1 MMLRDLPIAWLQLT
15 HSKAKFVVAVTG
27 VVVAV
32 LLMWMQLGF
41 LDALYRSATSVA
53 RHLRGDL
60 VLLSP
65 NTKTFMQL
73 EPLAKR
79 HLARALG
86 HTGVDDVYAL
96 YVGMAMWK
104 NPWNGEKR
112 RLFVFGMEPDYATFE
127 ADGLVELLPTTLAPD
142 VGIFDAA
149 SRPEFGPVG
158 KTIRSGGPVEAEIN
172 GRLIRITGV
181 TTIGAG
187 FQADGN
193 FVTSTANYLR
203 IMNEPRSG
211 TVQVGVVRL
220 KPGVDRD
227 QVQRDLTQMYGREI
241 TVMTTEQL
249 VAREYAFLTRTAP
262 IGFVFTLGT
271 IVGCVIGFAIVYQ
284 VLYTDISNH
293 LPQFATLKAMGYTDR
308 YLAVV
313 VVQEALILAACGFIP
328 GSILGMVL
336 FAVAKAATMLP
347 MYVTVDRAVEVFV
360 LTFAMCTVSGLLAMR
375 RLQAADPAE
384 IF

>member
-1 MMLRDLPIAWLQLT
+1 MWRDLPIAWLQLT
-15 HSKAKFVVAVTG
+15 HSKAKFTVAVTG

-73 EPLAKR
+73 EPFAKR
-79 HLARALG
+79 HIARSLG
-86 HTGVDDVYAL
+86 HEGVANVYAL

-127 ADGLVELLPTTLAPD
+127 ADDLEELLPTTLAPD

-158 KTIRSGGPVEAEIN
+158 KTIRNGEPVAAEIN
-172 GRLIRITGV
+172 GRLIRIAGV

-203 IMNEPRSG
+203 IMNDPRSSI
-211 TVQVGVVRL
+211 VQVGLIRL
-220 KPGVDRD
+220 KPGADSK
-227 QVQRDLTQMYGREI
+227 QVQRDLAAMYGNEM
-241 TVMTTEQL
+241 TVMTTDEV
-249 VAREYAFLTRTAP
+249 VAREYDFLTRTAP

-271 IVGCVIGFAIVYQ
+271 IVGCIIGFAIVYQ

-308 YLAVV
+308 YLAAV
-313 VVQEALILAACGFIP
+313 VVQEALILAAAGFIP
-328 GSILGMVL
+328 GSMLGMAL

-347 MYVTVDRAVEVFV
+347 MYVTWDRAIEVFV
-360 LTFAMCTVSGLLAMR
+360 LTFTMCTVSGLLAMR
-375 RLQAADPAE
+375 RLRAADPAE

>member
-1 MMLRDLPIAWLQLT
+1 MGRDLPIAWLQLT
-15 HSKAKFVVAVTG
+15 HNKWKFTVAVTG
-27 VVVAV
+27 VLVAV

-73 EPLAKR
+73 ESFSKR
-79 HLARALG
+79 HIARALG
-86 HTGVDDVYAL
+86 HEAVENAYAL

-112 RLFVFGMEPDYATFE
+112 RMFIFGMEPDYAVFE
-127 ADGLVELLPTTLAPD
+127 APGLSDSLHLTLAPD
-142 VGIFDAA
+142 VGIFDVA
-149 SRPEFGPVG
+149 SRPEFGSVGVAFQNGQPV
-158 KTIRSGGPVEAEIN
+158 SAEIN
-172 GRLIRITGV
+172 GRQIQITGI

-193 FVTSTANYLR
+193 FVTSSANYMR
-203 IMNEPRSG
+203 IMNDQRSG
-211 TVQVGVVRL
+211 IIQVGVLRL
-220 KPGVDRD
+220 KPGADKQ
-227 QVQRDLTQMYGREI
+227 QVRSDLAALYGSEI
-241 TVMTTEQL
+241 VVLTLDEL
-249 VAREYAFLTRTAP
+249 VSREYAFLTKTAP

-284 VLYTDISNH
+284 VLYSDISNH

-308 YLAVV
+308 YLSGV
-313 VVQEALILAACGFIP
+313 VVQEALILAATGFLP
-328 GSILGMVL
+328 GSILAMCL
-336 FAVAKAATMLP
+336 FAVAKAATKLP
-347 MYVTVDRAVEVFV
+347 MYVTWDRAIEVFV
-360 LTFAMCTVSGLLAMR
+360 LSFAMCTVSGLLAVR
-375 RLQAADPAE
+375 RLKAADPAE

>member
-1 MMLRDLPIAWLQLT
+1 MWRDLPIAWLQLT
-15 HSKAKFVVAVTG
+15 HSKAKFTVAVTG

-73 EPLAKR
+73 EPFAKR
-79 HLARALG
+79 HIARSLG
-86 HTGVDDVYAL
+86 HEGVANVYAL

-127 ADGLVELLPTTLAPD
+127 ADDLEELLPTTLAPD

-158 KTIRSGGPVEAEIN
+158 KTIRHGEPVAAEIN
-172 GRLIRITGV
+172 GRLIRIAGV

-203 IMNEPRSG
+203 IMNDPRSSI
-211 TVQVGVVRL
+211 VQVGLIRL
-220 KPGVDRD
+220 KPGADSK
-227 QVQRDLTQMYGREI
+227 QVQRDLAAMYGNEM
-241 TVMTTEQL
+241 TVMTTEEV
-249 VAREYAFLTRTAP
+249 VAREYDFLTRTAP

-308 YLAVV
+308 YLAAV
-313 VVQEALILAACGFIP
+313 VVQEALILAAAGFIP
-328 GSILGMVL
+328 GSLLGMAL

-347 MYVTVDRAVEVFV
+347 MYVTWDRAIEVFV
-360 LTFAMCTVSGLLAMR
+360 LTFTMCTVSGLLAMR
-375 RLQAADPAE
+375 RLRAADPAE

>member
-1 MMLRDLPIAWLQLT
+1 MWRDLPIAWLQLT
-15 HSKAKFVVAVTG
+15 HSKAKFTVAVTG

-73 EPLAKR
+73 EPFAKR
-79 HLARALG
+79 HIARSLG
-86 HTGVDDVYAL
+86 HEGVANVYAL

-127 ADGLVELLPTTLAPD
+127 ADDLEELLPTTLAPD

-158 KTIRSGGPVEAEIN
+158 KTIRNGEPVAAEIN
-172 GRLIRITGV
+172 GRLIRIAGV

-203 IMNEPRSG
+203 IMNDPRSSI
-211 TVQVGVVRL
+211 VQVGLIRL
-220 KPGVDRD
+220 KPGADSK
-227 QVQRDLTQMYGREI
+227 QVQRDLAAMYGNEM
-241 TVMTTEQL
+241 TVMTTEEV
-249 VAREYAFLTRTAP
+249 VAREYDFLTRTAP

-271 IVGCVIGFAIVYQ
+271 IVGCIIGFAIVYQ

-308 YLAVV
+308 YLAAV
-313 VVQEALILAACGFIP
+313 VVQEALILAAAGFIP
-328 GSILGMVL
+328 GSILGMAL

-347 MYVTVDRAVEVFV
+347 MYVTWDRAIEVFV
-360 LTFAMCTVSGLLAMR
+360 LTFTMCTVSGLLAMR
-375 RLQAADPAE
+375 RLRAADPAE

>member
-1 MMLRDLPIAWLQLT
+1 MWRDLPIAWLQLT
-15 HSKAKFVVAVTG
+15 HSKAKFTVAVTG

-73 EPLAKR
+73 EPFAKR
-79 HLARALG
+79 HIARSLG
-86 HTGVDDVYAL
+86 HEGVANVYAL

-127 ADGLVELLPTTLAPD
+127 ADDLEELLPTTLAPD

-158 KTIRSGGPVEAEIN
+158 KSVRHGEPVAAEIN
-172 GRLIRITGV
+172 GRLIRIAGV

-203 IMNEPRSG
+203 IMNDPRSSI
-211 TVQVGVVRL
+211 VQVGLIRL
-220 KPGVDRD
+220 KPGADSK
-227 QVQRDLTQMYGREI
+227 QVQRDLAAMYGNEM
-241 TVMTTEQL
+241 TVMTTDEV
-249 VAREYAFLTRTAP
+249 VAREYDFLTRTAP

-308 YLAVV
+308 YLASV
-313 VVQEALILAACGFIP
+313 VVQEALILAAAGFVP
-328 GSILGMVL
+328 GSLLGMAL

-347 MYVTVDRAVEVFV
+347 MYVTWDRAIEVFV
-360 LTFAMCTVSGLLAMR
+360 LTFTMCTVSGLLAMR
-375 RLQAADPAE
+375 RLRAADPAE

>member
-1 MMLRDLPIAWLQLT
+1 MWRHLPIAWLQLT
-15 HSKAKFVVAVTG
+15 HSKAKFTVAVTG

-60 VLLSP
+60 VLMSP
-65 NTKTFMQL
+65 TTKTFMQL
-73 EPLAKR
+73 EPFAKR
-79 HLARALG
+79 HIARSLG
-86 HTGVDDVYAL
+86 HEGVENVYAL

-112 RLFVFGMEPDYATFE
+112 RLFVFGMDPDYATFE
-127 ADGLVELLPTTLAPD
+127 AEDLEELLPTTLAPD

-158 KTIRSGGPVEAEIN
+158 ATIRSGEPVSAEIN

-203 IMNEPRSG
+203 IMNEPRSS
-211 TVQVGVVRL
+211 TVHVGLIRL
-220 KPGVDRD
+220 KPGADRE
-227 QVQRDLTQMYGREI
+227 QVTRDLARMYGNEI
-241 TVMTTEQL
+241 TVLTTEEV
-249 VAREYAFLTRTAP
+249 VAREYAFLTKTAP

-308 YLAVV
+308 YLAAV

-328 GSILGMVL
+328 GSVLGMLL

-347 MYVTVDRAVEVFV
+347 MYVTWDRAIQVFV

-375 RLQAADPAE
+375 RLSAADPAE

>member
-1 MMLRDLPIAWLQLT
+1 MWRDLPIAWLQLT
-15 HSKAKFVVAVTG
+15 HSKAKFTVAVTG

-73 EPLAKR
+73 EPFAKR
-79 HLARALG
+79 HIARSLG
-86 HTGVDDVYAL
+86 HEGVANVYAL

-127 ADGLVELLPTTLAPD
+127 ADDLEELLPTTLAPD

-158 KTIRSGGPVEAEIN
+158 KSVRHGEPVAAEIN
-172 GRLIRITGV
+172 GRLIRIAGV
-181 TTIGAG
+181 TTIGVG

-203 IMNEPRSG
+203 IMNDPRSSI
-211 TVQVGVVRL
+211 VQVGLIRL
-220 KPGVDRD
+220 KPGADSK
-227 QVQRDLTQMYGREI
+227 QVQRDLAAMYGNEM
-241 TVMTTEQL
+241 TVMTTDEV
-249 VAREYAFLTRTAP
+249 VAREYDFLTRTAP

-308 YLAVV
+308 YLASV
-313 VVQEALILAACGFIP
+313 VVQEALILAAAGFIP
-328 GSILGMVL
+328 GSLLGMAL

-347 MYVTVDRAVEVFV
+347 MYVTWDRAIEVFV
-360 LTFAMCTVSGLLAMR
+360 LTFTMCTVSGLLAMR
-375 RLQAADPAE
+375 RLRAADPAE

>member
-1 MMLRDLPIAWLQLT
+1 MARNLSIAWLQLT
-15 HSKAKFVVAVTG
+15 HSKAKFLVAVTG
-27 VVVAV
+27 VLVAV

-53 RHLRGDL
+53 RHLHGDL

-73 EPLAKR
+73 EPFAKR
-79 HLARALG
+79 HVARALS
-86 HTGVDDVYAL
+86 HESVDGVYAL

-112 RLFVFGMEPDYATFE
+112 KLFVFGMEPDYAVFE
-127 ADGLVELLPTTLAPD
+127 APGLSEVLHTSLAPD
-142 VGIFDAA
+142 VGIFDVA

-158 KTIRSGGPVEAEIN
+158 AAFRRGEPVVAEIN
-172 GRLIRITGV
+172 GRQIRVTGI

-211 TVQVGVVRL
+211 TIQVGVLRL
-220 KPGVDRD
+220 KPGANHR
-227 QVQRDLTQMYGREI
+227 QVQRDLMKLYGSEI
-241 TVMTTEQL
+241 TVLTTEEL
-249 VAREYAFLTRTAP
+249 VSREYAFLTKTAP
-262 IGFVFTLGT
+262 IGFVFTMGT
-271 IVGCVIGFAIVYQ
+271 IVGCFIGFAIVYQ

-308 YLAVV
+308 YLSGV
-313 VVQEALILAACGFIP
+313 VVQEALILAASGFVP
-328 GSILGMVL
+328 GSIMAMGL

-347 MYVTVDRAVEVFV
+347 MFMTWDRAIEVFAMSM
-360 LTFAMCTVSGLLAMR
+360 TMCTVSGLLAMR

>member
-1 MMLRDLPIAWLQLT
+1 MWRDLPIAWLQLT
-15 HSKAKFVVAVTG
+15 HSKAKFTVAVTG

-73 EPLAKR
+73 EPFAKR
-79 HLARALG
+79 HIARSLG
-86 HTGVDDVYAL
+86 HEGVANVYAL

-127 ADGLVELLPTTLAPD
+127 ADDLEELLPTTLAPD

-158 KTIRSGGPVEAEIN
+158 KTVRHGDPVAAEIN
-172 GRLIRITGV
+172 GRLIRIAGV

-203 IMNEPRSG
+203 IMNDPRSSI
-211 TVQVGVVRL
+211 VQVGLIRL
-220 KPGVDRD
+220 KPGADSR
-227 QVQRDLTQMYGREI
+227 QVQRDLAAMYGNEM
-241 TVMTTEQL
+241 TVMTTEEV
-249 VAREYAFLTRTAP
+249 VAREYDFLTRTAP

-271 IVGCVIGFAIVYQ
+271 IVGCIIGFAIVYQ

-308 YLAVV
+308 YLAAV
-313 VVQEALILAACGFIP
+313 VVQEALILAAAGFIP
-328 GSILGMVL
+328 GSLLGMAL

-347 MYVTVDRAVEVFV
+347 MYVTWDRAIEVFV
-360 LTFAMCTVSGLLAMR
+360 LTFTMCTVSGLLAMR
-375 RLQAADPAE
+375 RLRAADPAE

>member
-1 MMLRDLPIAWLQLT
+1 MLRDLPIAWLQLT

-32 LLMWMQLGF
+32 LLMWMQLEF

-53 RHLRGDL
+53 RHLHGDL

-73 EPLAKR
+73 EPFAKR
-79 HLARALG
+79 HVARALA
-86 HTGVDDVYAL
+86 HEDVDGVYAL
-96 YVGMAMWK
+96 YMGMAMWK

-112 RLFVFGMEPDYATFE
+112 RLFVFGMEPDYAVFE
-127 ADGLVELLPTTLAPD
+127 APGLSEALHTTLAPD
-142 VGIFDAA
+142 VGIFDVA
-149 SRPEFGPVG
+149 SRPEFGAVG
-158 KTIRSGGPVEAEIN
+158 GAFRRGETVVAEIN
-172 GRLIRITGV
+172 GRQIRIAGI

-211 TVQVGVVRL
+211 TIQVGVLRL
-220 KPGVDRD
+220 KPGVDHD
-227 QVQRDLTQMYGREI
+227 QVRRDLAEMYGSEI
-241 TVMTTEQL
+241 TVLTTKEL
-249 VAREYAFLTRTAP
+249 VTREYAFLTKTAP

-308 YLAVV
+308 YLSKV
-313 VVQEALILAACGFIP
+313 VVQEALILAATGFVP
-328 GSILGMVL
+328 GSVL
-336 FAVAKAATMLP
+336 AMCLFGIAKAATMLP
-347 MYVTVDRAVEVFV
+347 MYVTWDRAVEVFV
-360 LTFAMCTVSGLLAMR
+360 LSFAMCTVSGLLAMR

>member
-1 MMLRDLPIAWLQLT
+1 MWRDLPIAWLQLT
-15 HSKAKFVVAVTG
+15 HSKAKFTVAVTG

-73 EPLAKR
+73 EPFAKR
-79 HLARALG
+79 HIARSLG
-86 HTGVDDVYAL
+86 HEGVANVYAL

-127 ADGLVELLPTTLAPD
+127 ADDLEELLPTTLAPD

-158 KTIRSGGPVEAEIN
+158 KSVRHGEPVAAEIN
-172 GRLIRITGV
+172 GRLIRIAGV

-203 IMNEPRSG
+203 IMNDPRSSI
-211 TVQVGVVRL
+211 VQVGLIRL
-220 KPGVDRD
+220 KPGADSK
-227 QVQRDLTQMYGREI
+227 QVQRDLAAMYGNEM
-241 TVMTTEQL
+241 TVMTTDEV
-249 VAREYAFLTRTAP
+249 VAREYDFLTRTAP

-308 YLAVV
+308 YLASV
-313 VVQEALILAACGFIP
+313 VVQEALILAAAGFIP
-328 GSILGMVL
+328 GSLLGMAL

-347 MYVTVDRAVEVFV
+347 MYVTWDRAIEVFV
-360 LTFAMCTVSGLLAMR
+360 LTFTMCTVSGLLAMR
-375 RLQAADPAE
+375 RLRAADPAE

>member
-1 MMLRDLPIAWLQLT
+1 MWGHLPIAWLQLT
-15 HSKAKFVVAVTG
+15 HSKAKFTVATTG

-41 LDALYRSATSVA
+41 LDALYRSGTSVA

-73 EPLAKR
+73 EPFAKR
-79 HLARALG
+79 HIARSLG
-86 HTGVDDVYAL
+86 HEGVEDVNAL

-127 ADGLVELLPTTLAPD
+127 AENLAELLPTTLAPD

-149 SRPEFGPVG
+149 SRPEFGPVAA
-158 KTIRSGGPVEAEIN
+158 TIRRGELVQAEIN
-172 GRLIRITGV
+172 GRLTRITGV

-211 TVQVGVVRL
+211 TVHVGLINL
-220 KPGVDRD
+220 KPGADKA
-227 QVQRDLTQMYGREI
+227 QVKRDLIQMYGDEI
-241 TVMTTEQL
+241 TVMTTEE
-249 VAREYAFLTRTAP
+249 VVDREYAFLTRTAP

-308 YLAVV
+308 YLSAV
-313 VVQEALILAACGFIP
+313 VVQEALILAGSGFIP
-328 GSILGMVL
+328 GSILGMIL

-347 MYVTVDRAVEVFV
+347 MYVTWDRAIEVFV

-375 RLQAADPAE
+375 RLRAADPAE

>member
-1 MMLRDLPIAWLQLT
+1 MWRDLPIAWLQLT
-15 HSKAKFVVAVTG
+15 HSKAKFTVAVTG

-73 EPLAKR
+73 EPFAKR
-79 HLARALG
+79 HIARALA
-86 HTGVDDVYAL
+86 HEDVENVFAL

-127 ADGLVELLPTTLAPD
+127 ADGLTELLPTTLAPD

-158 KTIRSGGPVEAEIN
+158 PAIRRGEPVSAEIN
-172 GRLIRITGV
+172 GRQIRITGI

-193 FVTSTANYLR
+193 FVTSTANYQR
-203 IMNEPRSG
+203 IMNEPRTSI
-211 TVQVGVVRL
+211 VQVGLLRL
-220 KPGVDRD
+220 RPGADHGR
-227 QVQRDLTQMYGREI
+227 VQRELAHMYGHEI
-241 TVMTTEQL
+241 SVMTTQEL
-249 VAREYAFLTRTAP
+249 VTREYAFLTRTAP

-308 YLAVV
+308 YLSSV
-313 VVQEALILAACGFIP
+313 VVQEALILAAAGFVP
-328 GSILGMVL
+328 GSILGMIL

-347 MYVTVDRAVEVFV
+347 MFVTWDRAIEVFV

-375 RLQAADPAE
+375 RLRAADPAE

>member
-1 MMLRDLPIAWLQLT
+1 MPRDLPIAWLQLT
-15 HSKAKFVVAVTG
+15 QSKAKFVVAVTG
-27 VVVAV
+27 VVVSV

-41 LDALYRSATSVA
+41 LDALYRSATSIA
-53 RHLRGDL
+53 RHLHGDL

-65 NTKTFMQL
+65 STKTFMQL
-73 EPLAKR
+73 EPFSKR
-79 HLARALG
+79 HIARGLG
-86 HTGVDDVYAL
+86 HDGVDRVYAL

-112 RLFVFGMEPDYATFE
+112 RLFVFGMEPDYAVFE
-127 ADGLVELLPTTLAPD
+127 APGLEDVLHTTLAPD
-142 VGIFDAA
+142 SGIFDMA

-158 KTIRSGGPVEAEIN
+158 TAFRNGQPVVAEIN
-172 GRLIRITGV
+172 GRQIRIAGV

-203 IMNEPRSG
+203 IMNEKRSG
-211 TVQVGVVRL
+211 MVHVGVLRL
-220 KPGVDRD
+220 KPGVDHQ
-227 QVQRDLTQMYGREI
+227 QVQRDLAAMYGPEI
-241 TVMTTEQL
+241 TVLTTHEL
-249 VAREYAFLTRTAP
+249 VLREYAFLTKTAP

-308 YLAVV
+308 YLAGV
-313 VVQEALILAACGFIP
+313 VVQEALILAGTGFIP
-328 GSILGMVL
+328 GSLLAMCL
-336 FAVAKAATMLP
+336 FGVAKAATMLP
-347 MYVTVDRAVEVFV
+347 MFVTWDRAIEVFV

-375 RLQAADPAE
+375 RLKAADPAE

>member
-1 MMLRDLPIAWLQLT
+1 MWRDLPIAWLQLT
-15 HSKAKFVVAVTG
+15 HSKAKFTVAVTG

-73 EPLAKR
+73 EPFAKR
-79 HLARALG
+79 HIARSLG
-86 HTGVDDVYAL
+86 HEGVANVYAL

-127 ADGLVELLPTTLAPD
+127 ADGLEELLPITLAPD

-158 KTIRSGGPVEAEIN
+158 KSVRHGEPVAAEIN
-172 GRLIRITGV
+172 GRLIRIAGV

-203 IMNEPRSG
+203 IMNDPRSSI
-211 TVQVGVVRL
+211 VQVGLIRL
-220 KPGVDRD
+220 KPGADSK
-227 QVQRDLTQMYGREI
+227 QVQRDLAAMYGNEM
-241 TVMTTEQL
+241 TVMTTDEV
-249 VAREYAFLTRTAP
+249 VAREYDFLTRTAP

-308 YLAVV
+308 YLASV
-313 VVQEALILAACGFIP
+313 VVQEALILAAAGFVP
-328 GSILGMVL
+328 GSLLGMAL

-347 MYVTVDRAVEVFV
+347 MYVTWDRAIEVFV
-360 LTFAMCTVSGLLAMR
+360 LTFTMCTVSGLLAMR
-375 RLQAADPAE
+375 RLRAADPAE

>member
-1 MMLRDLPIAWLQLT
+1 
-15 HSKAKFVVAVTG
+15 
-27 VVVAV
+27 
-32 LLMWMQLGF
+32 MWMQLGF

-73 EPLAKR
+73 EPFAKR
-79 HLARALG
+79 HIARSLG
-86 HTGVDDVYAL
+86 HEGVANVYAL

-127 ADGLVELLPTTLAPD
+127 ADDLEELLPTTLAPD

-158 KTIRSGGPVEAEIN
+158 KSVRHGEPVAAEIN
-172 GRLIRITGV
+172 GRLIRIAGV

-203 IMNEPRSG
+203 IMNDPRSSI
-211 TVQVGVVRL
+211 VQVGLIRL
-220 KPGVDRD
+220 KPGADSK
-227 QVQRDLTQMYGREI
+227 QVQRDLAAMYGNEM
-241 TVMTTEQL
+241 TVMTTDEV
-249 VAREYAFLTRTAP
+249 VAREYDFLTRTAP

-308 YLAVV
+308 YLASV
-313 VVQEALILAACGFIP
+313 VVQEALILAAAGFIP
-328 GSILGMVL
+328 GSLLGMAL

-347 MYVTVDRAVEVFV
+347 MYVTWDRAIEVFV
-360 LTFAMCTVSGLLAMR
+360 LTFTMCTVSGLLAMR
-375 RLQAADPAE
+375 RLRAADPAE

>member
-1 MMLRDLPIAWLQLT
+1 MWRDLPIAWLQLT
-15 HSKAKFVVAVTG
+15 HSKAKFTVAVTG

-73 EPLAKR
+73 EPFAKR
-79 HLARALG
+79 HIARSLG
-86 HTGVDDVYAL
+86 HEGVANVYAL

-127 ADGLVELLPTTLAPD
+127 ADDLEELLPTTLAPD

-158 KTIRSGGPVEAEIN
+158 KSVRHGEPVAAEIN

-203 IMNEPRSG
+203 IMNDPRSSI
-211 TVQVGVVRL
+211 VQVGLIRL
-220 KPGVDRD
+220 KPGADSK
-227 QVQRDLTQMYGREI
+227 QVQRDLAAMYGNEM
-241 TVMTTEQL
+241 TVMTTDEV
-249 VAREYAFLTRTAP
+249 VAREYDFLTRTAP

-308 YLAVV
+308 YLASV
-313 VVQEALILAACGFIP
+313 VVQEALILAAAGFIP
-328 GSILGMVL
+328 GSLLGMAL

-347 MYVTVDRAVEVFV
+347 MYVTWDRAIEVFV
-360 LTFAMCTVSGLLAMR
+360 LTFTMCTVSGLLAMR
-375 RLQAADPAE
+375 RLRAADPAE

>member
-1 MMLRDLPIAWLQLT
+1 MLRHLPIAWLQLT
-15 HSKAKFVVAVTG
+15 HSKAKFTVAVTG

-41 LDALYRSATSVA
+41 LDALYRSATSIA

-60 VLLSP
+60 VLFSP

-73 EPLAKR
+73 EPFAKR
-79 HLARALG
+79 HIARALG
-86 HTGVDDVYAL
+86 HEDVANVDAL

-127 ADGLVELLPTTLAPD
+127 AEGLAEQLSSTLAPD

-158 KTIRSGGPVEAEIN
+158 TAIRNGEPVAAEIN

-203 IMNEPRSG
+203 IMNEPRSS
-211 TVQVGVVRL
+211 TVHVGLIRL
-220 KPGVDRD
+220 KSGADRA
-227 QVQRDLTQMYGREI
+227 QVQRDLIQLYGNEI
-241 TVMTTEQL
+241 TVMTTQE
-249 VAREYAFLTRTAP
+249 VVEREYSFLTRTAP
-262 IGFVFTLGT
+262 IGFVFTMGT

-308 YLAVV
+308 YLAAVI
-313 VVQEALILAACGFIP
+313 VQEALILAACGFIP

-347 MYVTVDRAVEVFV
+347 MYVTMDRAVQVFL

-375 RLQAADPAE
+375 RLRAADPAE

>member
-1 MMLRDLPIAWLQLT
+1 MWRDLPIAWLQLT
-15 HSKAKFVVAVTG
+15 HSKAKFTVAVTG

-53 RHLRGDL
+53 RHLHGDL

-73 EPLAKR
+73 EPFAKR
-79 HLARALG
+79 HIARALG
-86 HTGVDDVYAL
+86 HQGVADVYAL

-127 ADGLVELLPTTLAPD
+127 AENLTELLPSTLAPD

-158 KTIRSGGPVEAEIN
+158 AAIRSGDPVAAEIN

-203 IMNEPRSG
+203 IMNDPRSSI
-211 TVQVGVVRL
+211 VQVGLIRL
-220 KPGVDRD
+220 QPGVDRQ
-227 QVQRDLTQMYGREI
+227 QVKQDLIAMYGNEI
-241 TVMTTEQL
+241 TVMTTDEV
-249 VAREYAFLTRTAP
+249 VAREYDFLTRTAP

-308 YLAVV
+308 YLASV
-313 VVQEALILAACGFIP
+313 VVQEALILAAAGFIP
-328 GSILGMVL
+328 GSALGMGL

-347 MYVTVDRAVEVFV
+347 MYVTWDRAIEVFV
-360 LTFAMCTVSGLLAMR
+360 LTFTMCTVSGLLAMR

>member
-1 MMLRDLPIAWLQLT
+1 MLRDLPIAWLQLT
-15 HSKAKFVVAVTG
+15 HSKAKFMVAVTG

-53 RHLRGDL
+53 RHLHGDL

-73 EPLAKR
+73 EPFAKR
-79 HLARALG
+79 HVARALG
-86 HTGVDDVYAL
+86 HTGVDGVYAL

-112 RLFVFGMEPDYATFE
+112 RLFVFGMEPDYAVFE
-127 ADGLVELLPTTLAPD
+127 APGLSDTLNTTLAPD
-142 VGIFDAA
+142 VGIFDVA

-158 KTIRSGGPVEAEIN
+158 AAFRRGEPVSAEIN
-172 GRLIRITGV
+172 GRQIRIAGL

-211 TVQVGVVRL
+211 TIHVGVLKL
-220 KPGVDRD
+220 KPGVDHRE
-227 QVQRDLTQMYGREI
+227 VQRDLAEMYGSEM
-241 TVMTTEQL
+241 TVLTTNEL
-249 VAREYAFLTRTAP
+249 VSREYAFLTKTAP

-271 IVGCVIGFAIVYQ
+271 IVGCIIGFAIVYQ

-308 YLAVV
+308 YLSKV
-313 VVQEALILAACGFIP
+313 VVQEALILAATGFVP
-328 GSILGMVL
+328 GSVLAMCL

-347 MYVTVDRAVEVFV
+347 MFVTWDRAIEVFV
-360 LTFAMCTVSGLLAMR
+360 LSFAMCTVSGLLAMR

>member
-1 MMLRDLPIAWLQLT
+1 MWRDLPIAWLQLT
-15 HSKAKFVVAVTG
+15 HSKAKFTVAVTG

-73 EPLAKR
+73 EPFAKR
-79 HLARALG
+79 HIARSLG
-86 HTGVDDVYAL
+86 HEGVANVYAL

-127 ADGLVELLPTTLAPD
+127 ADGLEELLPITLAPD

-158 KTIRSGGPVEAEIN
+158 KSVRHGEPVAAEIN
-172 GRLIRITGV
+172 GRLIRIAGV

-203 IMNEPRSG
+203 IMNDPRSSI
-211 TVQVGVVRL
+211 VQVGLIRL
-220 KPGVDRD
+220 KPGADSK
-227 QVQRDLTQMYGREI
+227 QVQRDLAAMYGNEM
-241 TVMTTEQL
+241 TVMTTDEV
-249 VAREYAFLTRTAP
+249 VAREYDFLTRTAP

-308 YLAVV
+308 YLASV
-313 VVQEALILAACGFIP
+313 VVQEALILAAAGFIP
-328 GSILGMVL
+328 GSLLGMAL

-347 MYVTVDRAVEVFV
+347 MYVTWDRAIEVFV
-360 LTFAMCTVSGLLAMR
+360 LTFTMCTVSGLLAMR
-375 RLQAADPAE
+375 RLRAADPAE

>member
-1 MMLRDLPIAWLQLT
+1 MWRDLPIAWLQLT
-15 HSKAKFVVAVTG
+15 HSKAKFTVAVTG

-73 EPLAKR
+73 EPFAKR
-79 HLARALG
+79 HIARSLG
-86 HTGVDDVYAL
+86 HEGVANVYAL

-127 ADGLVELLPTTLAPD
+127 ADDLEELLPTTLAPD

-158 KTIRSGGPVEAEIN
+158 KTIRHGEPVAAEIN
-172 GRLIRITGV
+172 GRLIRIAGV

-203 IMNEPRSG
+203 IMNDPRSSI
-211 TVQVGVVRL
+211 VQVGLIRL
-220 KPGVDRD
+220 KPGADSK
-227 QVQRDLTQMYGREI
+227 QVQRDLAAMYGNEM
-241 TVMTTEQL
+241 TVMTTEEV
-249 VAREYAFLTRTAP
+249 VAREYDFLTRTAP

-308 YLAVV
+308 YLASV
-313 VVQEALILAACGFIP
+313 VVQEALILAAAGFIP
-328 GSILGMVL
+328 GSLLGMAL

-347 MYVTVDRAVEVFV
+347 MYVTWDRAIEVFV
-360 LTFAMCTVSGLLAMR
+360 LTFTMCTVSGLLAMR
-375 RLQAADPAE
+375 RLRAADPAE

>member
-1 MMLRDLPIAWLQLT
+1 MWRDLPIAWLQLT
-15 HSKAKFVVAVTG
+15 HSKAKFTVAVTG

-73 EPLAKR
+73 EPFAKR
-79 HLARALG
+79 HIARSLG
-86 HTGVDDVYAL
+86 HEGVANVYAL

-127 ADGLVELLPTTLAPD
+127 ADDLEELLPTTLAPD

-158 KTIRSGGPVEAEIN
+158 KTIRNGEPVAAEIN
-172 GRLIRITGV
+172 GRLIRIAGV

-203 IMNEPRSG
+203 IMNDPRSSI
-211 TVQVGVVRL
+211 VQVGLIRL
-220 KPGVDRD
+220 KPGADSK
-227 QVQRDLTQMYGREI
+227 QVQRDLAAMYGNEM
-241 TVMTTEQL
+241 TVMTTEEV
-249 VAREYAFLTRTAP
+249 VAREYDFLTRTAP

-271 IVGCVIGFAIVYQ
+271 IVGCIIGFAIVYQ

-293 LPQFATLKAMGYTDR
+293 LPQFATLKAMGYTDQ
-308 YLAVV
+308 YLAAV
-313 VVQEALILAACGFIP
+313 VVQEALILAAAGFIP
-328 GSILGMVL
+328 GSILGMAL

-347 MYVTVDRAVEVFV
+347 MYVTWDRAIEVFV
-360 LTFAMCTVSGLLAMR
+360 LTFTMCTVSGLLAMR
-375 RLQAADPAE
+375 RLRAADPAE

>member
-1 MMLRDLPIAWLQLT
+1 MLRHLPIAWLQLT
-15 HSKAKFVVAVTG
+15 HSKAKFTVAVTG

-41 LDALYRSATSVA
+41 LDALYRSATSIA

-60 VLLSP
+60 VLFSP

-73 EPLAKR
+73 EPFAKR
-79 HLARALG
+79 HIARALG
-86 HTGVDDVYAL
+86 HEGVENVDAL

-127 ADGLVELLPTTLAPD
+127 AEGLSEQLSSTLAPD

-158 KTIRSGGPVEAEIN
+158 TAIRNGESVAAEIN

-203 IMNEPRSG
+203 IMNEPRSS
-211 TVQVGVVRL
+211 TVHVGLIRL
-220 KPGVDRD
+220 KPGTDRD
-227 QVQRDLTQMYGREI
+227 QVQRDLVQLYGNEI
-241 TVMTTEQL
+241 TVMTTQE
-249 VAREYAFLTRTAP
+249 VVEREYSFLTRTAP
-262 IGFVFTLGT
+262 IGFVFTMGT

-308 YLAVV
+308 YLAAVI
-313 VVQEALILAACGFIP
+313 VQEALILAACGFIP

-347 MYVTVDRAVEVFV
+347 MYVTMDRAVQVFL

-375 RLQAADPAE
+375 RLRAADPAE

>member
-1 MMLRDLPIAWLQLT
+1 MWRDLPIAWLQLT
-15 HSKAKFVVAVTG
+15 HSKAKFTVAVTG

-73 EPLAKR
+73 EPFAKR
-79 HLARALG
+79 HIARSLG
-86 HTGVDDVYAL
+86 HEGVANVYAL

-127 ADGLVELLPTTLAPD
+127 AADLEELLPTTLAPD

-158 KTIRSGGPVEAEIN
+158 KTIRQGEPVEAEIN
-172 GRLIRITGV
+172 GRLIRISGV

-203 IMNEPRSG
+203 IMNDPRSSI
-211 TVQVGVVRL
+211 VQVGLIRL
-220 KPGVDRD
+220 KPGADSK
-227 QVQRDLTQMYGREI
+227 QVQRDLAAMYGNEM
-241 TVMTTEQL
+241 TVMTTEEV
-249 VAREYAFLTRTAP
+249 VAREYDFLTRTAP

-271 IVGCVIGFAIVYQ
+271 IVGCIIGFAIVYQ

-308 YLAVV
+308 YLAAV
-313 VVQEALILAACGFIP
+313 VVQEALILAAAGFIP
-328 GSILGMVL
+328 GSLLGMAL

-347 MYVTVDRAVEVFV
+347 MYVTWDRAIEVFV
-360 LTFAMCTVSGLLAMR
+360 LTFTMCTVSGLLAMR
-375 RLQAADPAE
+375 RLRAADPAE